1 MLAALPM
8 GCCSFNSFQT
18 FLQMMAPS
26 TLQACAE
33 SDINAPKN
41 MDARLKTLKIQTSM
55 TRKLSAV

>member
-1 MLAALPM
+1 M